1 MFGKKIRNLN
11 RYREIASTFAR
22 HGFGYLLEETGLFS
36 KLSLPKKEKESTPV
50 RKDPAS
56 IGKHIRE
63 ALEELGPA
71 FVKLGQVASTRSDLL
86 PETMIRELEK
96 LQDKVR
102 PLPFREIQ
110 QVLEQELG
118 DYSQYFSEFD
128 ENAIAAASIGQ
139 VHRAVLHSGETVAVK
154 IQRPGIAGI
163 VQRDLQIL
171 REWAQV
177 AEQRLEWGAQYQIGK
192 VVDELA
198 RAVRQELDYTAEAR
212 HMDKI
217 RSLYTDEDPVYI
229 PQVDWDLTTHRI
241 LTMEYIS
248 GVKLSRMKE
257 LEELGFDRKLL
268 AERLVLILFR
278 QILIAGVF
286 HGDPHPGNLFALPGN
301 RIALIDFGMVGR
313 LTPEMKRHFSSM
325 VIAMMRQDTDGAV
338 RAMLRMGMVPEDVDT
353 EAFWLDVDELND
365 KYYDIT
371 LSEISLGDTVHDLFE
386 LAFKHR
392 IQIPPDLTLLGKTIL
407 SLESIVKKLD
417 PEINITQITKPFG
430 EQLVR
435 ERLNPRRIMRETWRH
450 VYDLGETLLEMPKNL
465 RQLTENLKKGRFQ
478 VDVGVP
484 RLNLFLR
491 KMDQIVNRLSY
502 SIVLLSFSIIMC
514 GLIIGSSL
522 TRQQTLLWKVPAIEI
537 GFVIALFMLMWLIY
551 SIIKSG
557 RL

>member
-177 AEQRLEWGAQYQIGK
+177 AEQRLEWGGQYQIGK

>member
-22 HGFGYLLEETGLFS
+22 HGFGYLLEETGIFS
-36 KLSLPKKEKESTPV
+36 ILSLPKKAKESAPIK
-50 RKDPAS
+50 KDPAS
-56 IGKHIRE
+56 MGKHIRE

-102 PLPFREIQ
+102 PLPFREIK

-128 ENAIAAASIGQ
+128 EHATAAASIGQ
-139 VHRAVLHSGETVAVK
+139 VHRAVLHSGKTVAVK
-154 IQRPGIAGI
+154 IQRPGISGI

-177 AEQRLEWGAQYQIGK
+177 AEQRLEWGEQYQIGK

-217 RSLYTDEDPVYI
+217 RSLYTEEDPVYI

-257 LEELGFDRKLL
+257 LEKLGFDRKLL

-278 QILIAGVF
+278 QILIAGIF

-313 LTPEMKRHFSSM
+313 LTPEMQRHFSSM
-325 VIAMMRQDTDGAV
+325 VIAMMQRDTDGAV

-435 ERLNPRRIMRETWRH
+435 ERFNPRRIMRETWRYA
-450 VYDLGETLLEMPKNL
+450 YDLGETLLEMPKNL

-484 RLNLFLR
+484 RLDLFLR

-537 GFVIALFMLMWLIY
+537 GFVVALFMLMWLIY

>member
-11 RYREIASTFAR
+11 RYWEIASTFAR
-22 HGFGYLLEETGLFS
+22 HGFGYLLEETGIFS
-36 KLSLPKKEKESTPV
+36 ILSLPKKAKESAPIK
-50 RKDPAS
+50 KDPAS
-56 IGKHIRE
+56 MGKHIRE

-102 PLPFREIQ
+102 PLPFREIK

-128 ENAIAAASIGQ
+128 EHATAAASIGQ
-139 VHRAVLHSGETVAVK
+139 VHRAVLHSGKTVAVK
-154 IQRPGIAGI
+154 IQRPGISGI

-177 AEQRLEWGAQYQIGK
+177 AEQRLEWGEQYQIGK

-217 RSLYTDEDPVYI
+217 RSLYTEEDPVYI

-257 LEELGFDRKLL
+257 LEKLGFDRKLL

-278 QILIAGVF
+278 QILIAGIF

-313 LTPEMKRHFSSM
+313 LTPEMQRHFSSM
-325 VIAMMRQDTDGAV
+325 VIAMMQRDTDGAV

-435 ERLNPRRIMRETWRH
+435 ERFNPRRIMRETWRYA
-450 VYDLGETLLEMPKNL
+450 YDLGETLLEMPKNL

-484 RLNLFLR
+484 RLDLFLR

-537 GFVIALFMLMWLIY
+537 GFVVALFMLMWLIY

>member
-22 HGFGYLLEETGLFS
+22 HGFGYLLEETGIFS
-36 KLSLPKKEKESTPV
+36 ILSLPKKAKESAPIK
-50 RKDPAS
+50 KDPAS
-56 IGKHIRE
+56 MGKHIRE

-102 PLPFREIQ
+102 PLPFREIK

-128 ENAIAAASIGQ
+128 EHATAAASIGQ
-139 VHRAVLHSGETVAVK
+139 VHRAVLHSGKTVAVK
-154 IQRPGIAGI
+154 IQRPGISGI

-177 AEQRLEWGAQYQIGK
+177 AEQRLEWGEQYQIGK

-217 RSLYTDEDPVYI
+217 RSLYTEEDPVYI

-257 LEELGFDRKLL
+257 LEKLGFDRKLL

-278 QILIAGVF
+278 QILIAGIF

-313 LTPEMKRHFSSM
+313 LTPEMQRHFSSM
-325 VIAMMRQDTDGAV
+325 VIAMMQRDTDGAV

-353 EAFWLDVDELND
+353 EAFWVDVDELND

-435 ERLNPRRIMRETWRH
+435 ERFNPRRIMRETWRYA
-450 VYDLGETLLEMPKNL
+450 YDLGETLLEMPKNL

-484 RLNLFLR
+484 RLDLFLR

-537 GFVIALFMLMWLIY
+537 GFVVALFMLMWLIY

>member
-50 RKDPAS
+50 KKDPAS

-177 AEQRLEWGAQYQIGK
+177 AEQRLEWGGQYQIGK